1 MADRT
6 ITSMNSTLVLTHPVL
21 FPAGVQIYGFS
32 TDAAIA
38 ADDAEKTV
46 AQKGVDNRMS
56 VGRVPY
62 IVAWTIT
69 LSPDSPSNDVFD
81 AIEAYEK
88 VQREASKIRFVL
100 SNPSLNEVRTLS
112 DSVITNYNPIPP
124 HGRTLGARAYKIAS
138 GECDR
143 VVTA

>member
-56 VGRVPY
+56 VGRVP
-62 IVAWTIT
+62 
-69 LSPDSPSNDVFD
+69 
-81 AIEAYEK
+81 
-88 VQREASKIRFVL
+88 
-100 SNPSLNEVRTLS
+100 
-112 DSVITNYNPIPP
+112 
-124 HGRTLGARAYKIAS
+124 
-138 GECDR
+138 
-143 VVTA
+143 

>member
-21 FPAGVQIYGFS
+21 FPAGVQIYGFGVDS
-32 TDAAIA
+32 AISSE
-38 ADDAEKTV
+38 DAEKTI

-62 IVAWTIT
+62 KVAWTIT
-69 LSPDSPSNDVFD
+69 LSADSPSNDVFD
-81 AIEAYEK
+81 VIEGHEK
-88 VQREASKIRFVL
+88 INREASRMRFVL
-100 SNPSLNEVRTLS
+100 SIPSLNEVLTFT
-112 DSVITNYNPIPP
+112 DSVITNYNPIPS
-124 HGRTLGARAYKIAS
+124 HGRTLGARTYKIES
-138 GECDR
+138 GSCDR